1 MPRIMGLLALAAVVL
16 LSDVAFAANARVNYT
31 EPGGLNDL
39 ASCRVFVRN
48 AQAAVIVEETFP
60 ASSATGGQARV
71 ADLVASLNALETGKE
86 VLVRC
91 VDVNGNL
98 AADSNIFQFNF
109 PAVAPGA
116 ATVTGVS
123 IVP

>member
-1 MPRIMGLLALAAVVL
+1 MRNVRYALALCVLALPGVVG
-16 LSDVAFAANARVNYT
+16 AANARVAFT
-31 EPGGLNDL
+31 EPSGQSDL

-48 AQAAVIVEETFP
+48 ASSAVIAEETFP
-60 ASSATGGQARV
+60 ASSATGGQARMV
-71 ADLVASLNALETGKE
+71 DLVADLNALETGKE

-91 VDVNGNL
+91 EDANGNL
-98 AADSNIFQFNF
+98 AVASNVFQFTF
-109 PAVAPGA
+109 PGIAPGA